1 MTARI
6 EVSYGE
12 LVDKITI
19 LEIKSERIPDPAKL
33 ANVRRELAALRD
45 AWEAIE
51 PGAARDDV
59 SAARAELRRVNAQ
72 LWDIEDAIRDHE
84 RSGTFDARF
93 IELAR
98 SVYVTNDHRARLK
111 KRIDT
116 LLGSRF
122 SEEKSYQPY

>member
-19 LEIKSERIPDPAKL
+19 LEIKSERITDPGKL
-33 ANVRRELAALRD
+33 ANISRELAALRAVWD
-45 AWEAIE
+45 AVDA
-51 PGAARDDV
+51 GAALSEV
-59 SAARAELRRVNAQ
+59 LAARAELRRINEQ

-84 RSGTFDARF
+84 RTGTFDARF

-98 SVYVTNDHRARLK
+98 SVYVTNDHRARMK

-122 SEEKSYQPY
+122 SEEKSYRPY